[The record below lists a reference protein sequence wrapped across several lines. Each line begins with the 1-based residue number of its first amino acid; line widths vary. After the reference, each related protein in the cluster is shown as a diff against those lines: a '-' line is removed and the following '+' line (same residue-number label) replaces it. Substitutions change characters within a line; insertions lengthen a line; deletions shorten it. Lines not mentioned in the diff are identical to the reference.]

1 MTTHKRILAV
11 TAALTLSALAVAQ
24 AQEERGEAYE
34 RAVLELKLSMVE
46 LLLDSPFTVVHRAVG
61 GTPQA
66 RVVVFTD
73 PTCPYSR
80 RLHRDLDK
88 ITAAGI
94 EVQYSVYSR
103 AAPPKP
109 RRSDMPWLMD
119 FWCVPPDQRFEKAD
133 ILFRE
138 LQVPQRSVDCDE
150 DVAELL
156 SRTPIEIAHAIGVT
170 GTPTFLTDS
179 GRMHAGYRDAQGL
192 IAEVLRE

>member
-1 MTTHKRILAV
+1 MATHKRMLAGTV
-11 TAALTLSALAVAQ
+11 ALALCALAVAQ
-24 AQEERGEAYE
+24 TQEERREAYE
-34 RAVLELKLSMVE
+34 QAVLDRNLSMAE
-46 LLLDSPFTVVHRAVG
+46 LLLDSPFTVVHRVAG
-61 GTPQA
+61 GTPRA

-80 RLHRDLDK
+80 RLHGDLDK

-103 AAPPKP
+103 SAPPKP

-119 FWCVPPDQRFEKAD
+119 FWCVPPDKRHEKAD
-133 ILFRE
+133 VLFRK
-138 LQVPQRSVDCDE
+138 LQVPQRGTDCDE
-150 DVAELL
+150 DLAELL
-156 SRTPIEIAHAIGVT
+156 SRTPIELAHAIGVT

-192 IAEVLRE
+192 IAEVLGE